1 MNRQSQKGEAPN
13 PALVYECLE
22 RVLSSPPFEKSPRQ
36 QDLLRY
42 LVKETLSGN
51 AERLKG
57 YTLGVELFGRGVDF
71 DPTTDA
77 IVRVEVGRLRTKLRE
92 YYTNSN
98 QADAVKFDLPKGG
111 YVIYIALLDQQQTP
125 QPVAQAIADSSVS
138 WPSSMAHEVTLAVLP
153 FTNMSMDPEQDYFVD
168 GITDNLIY
176 ELSKL
181 SSLLV
186 VSRQS
191 SFHYRGTTKPSGEI
205 GKALGVAYL
214 LEGGVQRSNQRVRVT
229 ANLISANNGNHIWSQ
244 RFDSDMQD
252 IFALQDEV
260 ALNVVKALQIRL
272 APAEAELFGHEG
284 TTNIEAHD
292 ALLRGMERYWKYTP
306 KHLAEARAYYVKAVE
321 LDTSYAAAHAWLTR
335 TYIFQWTMKW
345 DTGLDLRE
353 KGLAHAQKAIEL
365 DNKLAFAYSML
376 GYAHMWLKHGDEA
389 IAAGRQ
395 AVALDP
401 NNYESLHFLSLTLG
415 AAGHGEEALFY
426 IEKAQRYNPHAS
438 PSYEFTLG
446 LAHYVL
452 KNYDKAIEIFKRGCA
467 LSATFPPNHVFLCTT
482 LALMGKNE
490 EMLTSREIF
499 LSIMG
504 GDLTKLPH
512 LMWIDEEL
520 NAEYQKL
527 IQITGLYP

>member
-1 MNRQSQKGEAPN
+1 MNRPTDKGVAPDQ
-13 PALVYECLE
+13 ALVYACLE
-22 RVLSSPPFEKSPRQ
+22 RVLSSPFFEKSPRQ

-42 LVKETLSGN
+42 LVKESLAGN

-92 YYTNSN
+92 YYTNGH
-98 QADAVKFDLPKGG
+98 QADAVTFDLPKGS
-111 YVIYIALLDQQQTP
+111 YAISMAPRDQPHAT
-125 QPVAQAIADSSVS
+125 QAPLQVEDTTTS
-138 WPSSMAHEVTLAVLP
+138 WPSSMTSEVSLAVLP
-153 FTNMSMDPEQDYFVD
+153 LANLSMDAEQNYFVD

-181 SSLLV
+181 SGLLV

-191 SFHYRGTTKPSGEI
+191 SFHYRGTTKTSGEI
-205 GKALGVAYL
+205 GKALGVEYL
-214 LEGGVQRSNQRVRVT
+214 LEGSVQRSNQRVRVT
-229 ANLISANNGNHIWSQ
+229 ANLINASSGNHIWSQ
-244 RFDSDMQD
+244 RFDTDIQD

-260 ALNVVKALQIRL
+260 ALSIVKALQIKL

-292 ALLRGMERYWKYTP
+292 ALLRGMERYWKYAP
-306 KHLAEARAYYVKAVE
+306 KHVAEARSYYAKAVE
-321 LDTSYAAAHAWLTR
+321 LDPSYAAAHAWLAR
-335 TYIFQWTMKW
+335 AYIFQWMLKW
-345 DTGLDLRE
+345 DTDPNLRE

-365 DNKLAFAYSML
+365 DNRLAFGYSML
-376 GYAHMWLKHGDEA
+376 GYAHMWLKHGDAA

-395 AVALDP
+395 AVALDL

-415 AAGHGEEALFY
+415 AAGYGEEALFY
-426 IEKAQRYNPHAS
+426 IEKAQRYNPHSS
-438 PSYEFTLG
+438 PTYEFTLG

-452 KNYDKAIEIFKRGCA
+452 KNYEKAIEIFKRGCA

-482 LALMGKNE
+482 LALLGRNE
-490 EMLTSREIF
+490 EMLASREVF

-512 LMWIDEEL
+512 LVWIDKTLE
-520 NAEYQKL
+520 AEYQKL
-527 IQITGLYP
+527 LQITELHP